1 MNLGVFGG
9 TFDPVHNGHLRVAQE
24 ARVRFNLAE
33 VIFVPAGHP
42 WMKVRVSTPAE
53 HRIKMLCLA
62 IAGKPYFR
70 ISAMEIERAG
80 PTYTVDTI
88 EQLQREINHKGE
100 VFFILGSDSLAQLPE
115 WQDAPRLVRLCR
127 LIVAPRP
134 SYAMPDLST
143 MEANIPGIAGRIL
156 IMDKPL
162 VDIGATEIRER
173 VVRGQSIRHLVP
185 RAVSRYIQQQH
196 LYVVPK

>member
-24 ARVRFNLAE
+24 ARARFNLAE
-33 VIFVPAGHP
+33 IIFVPAGHP
-42 WMKVRVSTPAE
+42 WMKVRVITPTE
-53 HRIKMLCLA
+53 HRIKMLRLA

-70 ISAMEIERAG
+70 ISAVEIERAG

-88 EQLQREINHKGE
+88 EQLRGEINPEDE
-100 VFFILGSDSLAQLPE
+100 VFFILGWDSLARLPE
-115 WQDAPRLVRLCR
+115 WQDSPRLVRLCR

-134 SYAMPDLST
+134 GYAVPYLNT
-143 MEANIPGIAGRIL
+143 IEASIPGITGRIL
-156 IMDKPL
+156 IMDKPI

-173 VVRGQSIRHLVP
+173 VARGQSIRHLVP

-196 LYVVPK
+196 LYVASE